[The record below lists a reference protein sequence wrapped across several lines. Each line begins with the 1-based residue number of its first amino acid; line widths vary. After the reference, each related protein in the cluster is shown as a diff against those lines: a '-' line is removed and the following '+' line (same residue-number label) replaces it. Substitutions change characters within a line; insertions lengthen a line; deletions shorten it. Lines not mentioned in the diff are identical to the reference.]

1 MCKKRLAIIVKII
14 KIVVV
19 VIVKIIARKEW
30 M

>member
-1 MCKKRLAIIVKII
+1 MCKKKLAIIVKII